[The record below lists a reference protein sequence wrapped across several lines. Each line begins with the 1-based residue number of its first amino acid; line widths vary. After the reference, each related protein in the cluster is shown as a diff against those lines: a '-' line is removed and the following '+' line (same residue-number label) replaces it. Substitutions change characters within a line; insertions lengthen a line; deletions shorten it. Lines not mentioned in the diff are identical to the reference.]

1 MATNNTE
8 TEVQL
13 DEMSDSDL
21 GLQMAKMHTL
31 MKNNGASDDDIAE
44 ALSDWKDLSSEEII
58 ERLQSELD
66 KVDETYGKM
75 NAQKKKMGEEE
86 DDEEE
91 DDEKEV
97 DEAVHGKTKKE
108 NKVPPQF
115 MKHMKKKGG
124 EDDAEETDEAYEA
137 VHGKKTKKE
146 MMGHDMM
153 KKKKNGEMEEQDELK
168 PKTMKPVLDVDD
180 NQSADGKK
188 GTDTPKA
195 GAKGKVEMPKMK
207 EHIDALFSGEELT
220 EDFRSKA
227 TTIFEAAV
235 NERVTA
241 IEEELTENHNA
252 ILAEQVESLTEEL
265 TTKVDDYLGYVVE
278 QWMKEN
284 ELAITN
290 GLRTEIAEDFMVGLK
305 NLFED
310 SYIDVPDDKTDLVEE
325 LATKVSELEDSLNEQ
340 ITNNVELRKDI
351 LESTCEGVFSE
362 VSRDLADTEVEK
374 LRSLVEGIEYETE
387 DQYKEKINVIK
398 ESYFGTHAKK
408 TELFTESSSDDSD
421 DPAPEL
427 SPVMS
432 MYANAISRTSSP
444 NKVS

>member
-13 DEMSDSDL
+13 DETLSDSDL

-31 MKNNGASDDDIAE
+31 MKNNGASDDEIAE
-44 ALSDWKDLSSEEII
+44 ALSDWKDLSSEEIT

-66 KVDETYGKM
+66 KIDDVEEGYGKM
-75 NAQKKKMGEEE
+75 NANYKKKMGEEE
-86 DDEEE
+86 EEDEDE

-97 DEAVHGKTKKE
+97 DEAMHAKAKKE
-108 NKVPPQF
+108 GKVPPQF
-115 MKHMKKKGG
+115 MKKDKDDDK
-124 EDDAEETDEAYEA
+124 EDVEETADMDKAKNSA
-137 VHGKKTKKE
+137 KTI
-146 MMGHDMM
+146 
-153 KKKKNGEMEEQDELK
+153 
-168 PKTMKPVLDVDD
+168 LDVDD
-180 NQSADGKK
+180 NQAADGKK
-188 GTDTPKA
+188 ATDAPKA
-195 GAKGKVEMPKMK
+195 GAKGKVEKPNMK
-207 EHIDALFSGEELT
+207 EHIDALFTGEELT
-220 EDFRSKA
+220 EDFRNKA

-241 IEEELTENHNA
+241 IEEELIENHNTQ
-252 ILAEQVESLTEEL
+252 LAEQVESITDEL

-305 NLFED
+305 NLFEE
-310 SYIDVPDDKTDLVEE
+310 SYIDVPDEKTDLIEE

-387 DQYKEKINVIK
+387 EQYREKINVIK
-398 ESYFGTHAKK
+398 ESYFGTNAKK
-408 TELFTESSSDDSD
+408 TELFNEETQDTEKSESAPISD
-421 DPAPEL
+421 
-427 SPVMS
+427 PVMA

-444 NKVS
+444 NRLDS

>member
-13 DEMSDSDL
+13 DETLSDSDL

-31 MKNNGASDDDIAE
+31 MKNNGASDDEIAE
-44 ALSDWKDLSSEEII
+44 ALSDWKDLSSEEIT

-66 KVDETYGKM
+66 KIDDVEEGYGKM
-75 NAQKKKMGEEE
+75 NANYKKKMGEEE
-86 DDEEE
+86 EEDEDE

-97 DEAVHGKTKKE
+97 DEAMHAKAKKE
-108 NKVPPQF
+108 GKVPPQF
-115 MKHMKKKGG
+115 MKKDKDDDK
-124 EDDAEETDEAYEA
+124 EDVEETADMDKAKNPA
-137 VHGKKTKKE
+137 KTI
-146 MMGHDMM
+146 
-153 KKKKNGEMEEQDELK
+153 
-168 PKTMKPVLDVDD
+168 LDVDD
-180 NQSADGKK
+180 NQEAGGKK
-188 GTDTPKA
+188 ATDAPKA
-195 GAKGKVEMPKMK
+195 GAKGKVEKPNMK
-207 EHIDALFSGEELT
+207 EHIDALFTGEELT
-220 EDFRSKA
+220 EDFRNKA

-241 IEEELTENHNA
+241 IEEELIENHNTQ
-252 ILAEQVESLTEEL
+252 LAEQVESITDEL

-305 NLFED
+305 NLFEE
-310 SYIDVPDDKTDLVEE
+310 SYIDVPDEKTDLIEE

-387 DQYKEKINVIK
+387 EQYREKINVIK
-398 ESYFGTHAKK
+398 ESYFGTNAKK
-408 TELFTESSSDDSD
+408 TELFNEETQDTEKSESAPISD
-421 DPAPEL
+421 
-427 SPVMS
+427 PVMA

-444 NKVS
+444 NRLDS

>member
-13 DEMSDSDL
+13 DETLSDSDL

-31 MKNNGASDDDIAE
+31 MKNNGASDDEIAE
-44 ALSDWKDLSSEEII
+44 ALTDWKDLSSEEIT

-66 KVDETYGKM
+66 KIDDVEEGYGKM
-75 NAQKKKMGEEE
+75 NANYKKKMGEEE
-86 DDEEE
+86 DEDE

-97 DEAVHGKTKKE
+97 EEG
-108 NKVPPQF
+108 KVPPQF
-115 MKHMKKKGG
+115 MKKNGKKDDD
-124 EDDAEETDEAYEA
+124 EDDKEEVEETADMDKAKNVA
-137 VHGKKTKKE
+137 KTI
-146 MMGHDMM
+146 
-153 KKKKNGEMEEQDELK
+153 
-168 PKTMKPVLDVDD
+168 LDVDD
-180 NQSADGKK
+180 NQATDGKK
-188 GTDTPKA
+188 ATDVPA
-195 GAKGKVEMPKMK
+195 GKKGKGKVEKPHMK

-220 EDFRSKA
+220 EDFRTKA

-241 IEEELTENHNA
+241 IEEELIENHNTQ
-252 ILAEQVESLTEEL
+252 LAEQVESITDEL

-305 NLFED
+305 NLFEE
-310 SYIDVPDDKTDLVEE
+310 SYIDVPDEKTDLIEE

-387 DQYKEKINVIK
+387 EQYREKVNVIK
-398 ESYFGTHAKK
+398 ESYFGTNAKK
-408 TELFTESSSDDSD
+408 TELFNEETQDTEKSESTPASD
-421 DPAPEL
+421 
-427 SPVMS
+427 PVMA

-444 NKVS
+444 NRLDS